1 MAVLMERQLWSDI
14 DHMRYQP
21 TPKRVRVRLGPAVVA
36 DTTHALLVWEPR
48 RVVPSYAVP
57 VADVDATLREL
68 SAPPP
73 SPDHQPVGFGDDGPP
88 MLDPSIP
95 FVVHTLAGDQLDVV
109 VGDEVRPAAA
119 FRPADGDVHSHVVL
133 DFDAFDWWEE
143 DEPIVAH
150 PRDPFHR
157 IDVRRSSRPVRLEHE
172 GRLLAESSR
181 CRMLFE
187 GVFPLV
193 RYYLPADDVAVDLR
207 ASDHRT
213 ECAYKGA
220 ATHYSA
226 TVGDE
231 ELTDVAWSYEDPLD
245 DAMPVASLVCFY
257 QERLDLS
264 VDGERIARVRTP
276 WS

>member
-1 MAVLMERQLWSDI
+1 M
-14 DHMRYQP
+14 
-21 TPKRVRVRLGPAVVA
+21 
-36 DTTHALLVWEPR
+36 
-48 RVVPSYAVP
+48 
-57 VADVDATLREL
+57 
-68 SAPPP
+68 
-73 SPDHQPVGFGDDGPP
+73 
-88 MLDPSIP
+88 
-95 FVVHTLAGDQLDVV
+95 
-109 VGDEVRPAAA
+109 
-119 FRPADGDVHSHVVL
+119 VL

-193 RYYLPADDVAVDLR
+193 RYYLPADDVAVELR

-264 VDGERIARVRTP
+264 VDGERIATRPHAVVLTVPVRRRRGQLPIGPGSRVSKSSRPTHAGRRAMRAMRVLGSSAIDSSP
-276 WS
+276 AAASSPR